1 MPDAS
6 SPKTQIESPKT
17 QLESPKTHLES
28 PKAPLEF
35 KSASL
40 TIPALRFFSNDLAV
54 IEATLRGKIAQATE
68 FFRDSPVMMDLQLLN
83 EQHQSVDVEA
93 LVGLL
98 RALGMVPV
106 GLRGGSDAQNR
117 AALTL
122 GIFRHSAPSGAPSE
136 IKIPGAESSPELLDK
151 SALAAEKSQENRV
164 VTQPV
169 RSGQR
174 VYASGD
180 LTVTATVSAGA
191 EIMAEGNIHVYG
203 SLRGR
208 ALAGVQGDINSR
220 IFCMDLQAELISIA
234 GIYKLRDDIPGDVQH
249 KPAHISL
256 DNELIIIRGL

>member
-1 MPDAS
+1 MPDS
-6 SPKTQIESPKT
+6 S
-17 QLESPKTHLES
+17 S

-40 TIPALRFFSNDLAV
+40 TVPSLRFFSNDLMVIDAV
-54 IEATLRGKIAQATE
+54 VREKTAQAAE

-83 EQHQSVDVEA
+83 EQQQPVDVDA
-93 LVGLL
+93 LVRLL
-98 RALGMVPV
+98 RTLGMVPI
-106 GLRGGSDAQNR
+106 GLRGGNEVQNQ
-117 AALTL
+117 AALAL
-122 GIFRHSAPSGAPSE
+122 GLFCQPATAGT
-136 IKIPGAESSPELLDK
+136 
-151 SALAAEKSQENRV
+151 
-164 VTQPV
+164 VTQKKSPDANEVAIPSVEPEATDAAAPVVATVHESRVISHPV

-208 ALAGVQGDINSR
+208 ALAGVQGDTSAR
-220 IFCMDLQAELISIA
+220 IFCTDLQAELISIA
-234 GIYKLRDDIPGDVQH
+234 GIYKLRDDIAKEVQH

-256 DNELIIIRGL
+256 DNELIVIKEL